1 MAMNYSFQGVYKE
14 LLTGYV
20 EEKYALGL
28 KFTAQVRRL
37 KQFDQL
43 SFSFS
48 CLTVDNLSR
57 DIVDA
62 FVYEPGITENTSR
75 IRSCNIRNFAEYM
88 LAHGKD
94 AYVFPPRQF
103 RAPPP
108 YLPYIFT
115 KEQIIRLFTELDS
128 KASQFSR
135 IRSRMDSAVII
146 RMLYGCGLRISEAL
160 NLRIQDV
167 DLEQGILFIRSS
179 KFDKDRT
186 VPMSAS
192 LHKICQRY
200 AQSFLGGWPAEAF
213 FFSPDGKRKYSSQ
226 TIYGRF
232 RNALFDAGI
241 PHRGKGL
248 GPRLHDLRHT
258 FAVHSLQ
265 QMVKQGFDLYTELP
279 ILSTYLGHASVS
291 AAQGYL
297 RLTTEMFPEVL
308 TAVENMFGD
317 VYPEVLPN
325 E

>member
-186 VPMSAS
+186 VPMSANVMPS
-192 LHKICQRY
+192 HFWVDGLLRRF
-200 AQSFLGGWPAEAF
+200 SFLQMASANIHLKPSMADFEMLCLMQAF
-213 FFSPDGKRKYSSQ
+213 LTGERAWDPGC
-226 TIYGRF
+226 TICVT
-232 RNALFDAGI
+232 LL
-241 PHRGKGL
+241 PS
-248 GPRLHDLRHT
+248 T
-258 FAVHSLQ
+258 
-265 QMVKQGFDLYTELP
+265 LYN
-279 ILSTYLGHASVS
+279 
-291 AAQGYL
+291 
-297 RLTTEMFPEVL
+297 RW
-308 TAVENMFGD
+308 
-317 VYPEVLPN
+317 
-325 E
+325 